1 MTTQAWLTALTVFG
15 ACTVEMV
22 EALTLVL
29 AAGTTRGWRSAIEGT
44 LAALALLAVV
54 VGAVGVPLVHY
65 VPLQALRVVVG
76 ALLLTLGLP
85 WLRKSW
91 LRASGHV
98 ALHDEDAI
106 YARTVASLADPEGAR
121 PRRDAAG
128 FLVAFKGVLLEGSE
142 VVVIV
147 LSLGASQHRLGLAS
161 AAAAAAFLLVAGVG
175 IALARQLS
183 SVPENAIKLVVGVM
197 LSSFGVFWVGEGA
210 KVRWPGG
217 ELFLLVL
224 VGIFSGLSVLAIRWL
239 RRGADLVELA

>member
-1 MTTQAWLTALTVFG
+1 MTTQTWLTAFAVFG
-15 ACTVEMV
+15 ACAVEMV

-44 LAALALLAVV
+44 LAALAILAVV

-65 VPLQALRVVVG
+65 VPLQALRAVVG
-76 ALLLTLGLP
+76 ALLLTMGLP
-85 WLRKSW
+85 WLRKAW
-91 LRASGHV
+91 LRSSGHV

-106 YARTVASLADPEGAR
+106 YARTVAALADPAAAG

-147 LSLGASQHRLGLAS
+147 LSLGASQHRLGLA
-161 AAAAAAFLLVAGVG
+161 AAAAGAAFVVVAGVG
-175 IALARQLS
+175 IAVARQLS

-224 VGIFSGLSVLAIRWL
+224 IAIFAALSVVAIRWL
-239 RRGADLVELA
+239 RRAPRAVELA

>member
-1 MTTQAWLTALTVFG
+1 VTQTWLIALTVFG
-15 ACTVEMV
+15 ACAVEMV

-44 LAALALLAVV
+44 LAALAILAVV

-65 VPLQALRVVVG
+65 VPLQALRAVVG

-85 WLRKSW
+85 WLRKAW

-106 YARTVASLADPEGAR
+106 YERTVASLADPSSAG

-147 LSLGASQHRLGLAS
+147 LSLGASQHRLGLAA
-161 AAAAAAFLLVAGVG
+161 AAAAAAFVVVGGVG
-175 IALARQLS
+175 IAVARQLS

-210 KVRWPGG
+210 KVHWPGG
-217 ELFLLVL
+217 ELFLLAL
-224 VGIFSGLSVLAIRWL
+224 IGIFAVLSVVAIRWL
-239 RRGADLVELA
+239 RRAPRVELT

>member
-1 MTTQAWLTALTVFG
+1 VTTQAWLTALTVFG
-15 ACTVEMV
+15 ACAVEMV

-29 AAGTTRGWRSAIEGT
+29 AAGTTRGWRSAVEGT
-44 LAALALLAVV
+44 LAALGILALV

-65 VPLQALRVVVG
+65 VPLPTLRVVVG

-85 WLRKSW
+85 WLRKAW
-91 LRASGHV
+91 LRASGYV

-106 YARTVASLADPEGAR
+106 YARTVASLEDPNAAA

-147 LSLGASQHRLGLAS
+147 LSLGASQHRLGLA
-161 AAAAAAFLLVAGVG
+161 AAAAGAAFVVVAGVG
-175 IALARQLS
+175 IAVARQLS

-224 VGIFSGLSVLAIRWL
+224 VGLFSALSVVAIRWL
-239 RRGADLVELA
+239 RRAPRALEPA